1 MKHSREPWFI
11 GPHYRSDVMSEEGRV
26 AECGPGCN
34 TERGIAD
41 AARIVAC
48 VNACRGLS
56 AEAIAAGAIEDLVVF
71 AMRAEALLR
80 LRASATYGPRPLS
93 ADDVPALHAEAL
105 AALTKAGMNP
115 DQILERARA
124 RR

>member
-1 MKHSREPWFI
+1 MKHSREPWFV
-11 GPHYRSDVMSEEGRV
+11 GPHYRSDVMSESGRI

-48 VNACRGLS
+48 VNACRGMS
-56 AEAIAAGAIEDLVVF
+56 NESITGGAIEDLAVF
-71 AMRAEALLR
+71 AMRTEALLR
-80 LRASATYGPRPLS
+80 LRASATQLTLG
-93 ADDVPALHAEAL
+93 ADEVTALHAEAL
-105 AALTKAGMNP
+105 AALTKAGLSP
-115 DQILERARA
+115 DQILARA